1 MQACCP
7 SQNSPGCLTHSLFLP
22 SPPAAAVPTLRA
34 QRSRH
39 PGGVGLG
46 GLELEGPACPD
57 YYRVRQVLY
66 EAYTMV

>member
-1 MQACCP
+1 MHGSCWRRATQHLTRAAPPPPLTTLCP
-7 SQNSPGCLTHSLFLP
+7 P
-22 SPPAAAVPTLRA
+22 

-39 PGGVGLG
+39 PGGTGLG